1 MTIEGLFSNI
11 EREKEILKELFLL
24 EENLSLLSK
33 REEKEIVQK
42 KINSLLN
49 QLKILNNSIPSILEN
64 ISLFKEF
71 PATTKEKQN
80 TNVLNVTSENSKVN
94 VMINKSDKEKFLNEL
109 RIDEEII
116 RRLKNKKIIIHQDIF
131 SDFKKPNPYK
141 KISNKIFLNTSTSLL
156 KKGYFKNLENNL
168 KKASI
173 PFLSNSY
180 LSMAFFS
187 SLLAFLIGISAIIL
201 TAVVSPANLLK
212 YTPIVIFLPL
222 LTFFCFYFYPL
233 TESQGIGQKI
243 KNELPFVT
251 LHMAAIAGSKIEPS
265 QIFKIIAFG
274 TEYPN
279 TRKEFI
285 KIINQINLYGY
296 DLVTALKNVSR
307 NTPSEGLAELLNGMA
322 TTISSGG
329 DIKEFL
335 NKRAETLFFEYRMD
349 REKYTKEAETFMD
362 IYISIVI
369 AAPMILSLLLV
380 LMNIGVM
387 TIGISIKLL
396 NLLMI
401 GGIAV
406 INIIFIAFLNLKQLN
421 Y

>member
-11 EREKEILKELFLL
+11 GREKEILKELFLL

-307 NTPSEGLAELLNGMA
+307 NTPSEELAELLNGMA